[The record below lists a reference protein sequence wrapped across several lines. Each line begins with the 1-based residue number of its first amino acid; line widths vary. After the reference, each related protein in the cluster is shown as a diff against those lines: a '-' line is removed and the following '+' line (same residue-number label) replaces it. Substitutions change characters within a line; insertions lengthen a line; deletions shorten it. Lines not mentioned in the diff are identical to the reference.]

1 MHQDLLSRI
10 GQGQVSLLSVEPPE
24 YGSNEGLVTEWIRR
38 HQETSMLE
46 PRGILEDCFRSFNK
60 QFSDFPE
67 EKWTFQVLKELSS
80 MQFSLQTQPC
90 MMDQYRRFVVI
101 TGKQD
106 KIAPDWGGV
115 SIFDSPF
122 PPRSD
127 RHNRSQ
133 LEWANIDAFSFRDDF
148 FSKEN
153 LDDLRSWAS
162 VEHALFMLQS
172 PSVV

>member
-10 GQGQVSLLSVEPPE
+10 GQGQVSLLSMEPPH
-24 YGSNEGLVTEWIRR
+24 YGSKEGPTVEWIRR

-46 PRGILEDCFRSFNK
+46 PRGILEDCLRSFNK

-67 EKWTFQVLKELSS
+67 EKWCFQVLRELSS
-80 MQFSLQTQPC
+80 VQFSLQTQPC

-115 SIFDSPF
+115 SLFF
-122 PPRSD
+122 
-127 RHNRSQ
+127 
-133 LEWANIDAFSFRDDF
+133 FSFLLF
-148 FSKEN
+148 HE
-153 LDDLRSWAS
+153 DLTGTP
-162 VEHALFMLQS
+162 VGMG
-172 PSVV
+172 